1 MVNLLMI
8 GAVMAAT
15 DNNRDANQRGAS
27 GQKLSFSNRWRAYKS
42 NHRTTLR
49 TSFNKMLHEPL
60 QTILTV
66 MVIAIAL
73 TLPAALYLTVDN
85 VQQLG
90 SNFESSAQI
99 TVFVQKG
106 AKTKAIQDL
115 ESQLTTMPAV
125 ASVDYISAQQ
135 ALLEFKA
142 LSGFGSALRY
152 LEDNPLPAMFLV
164 QPRVEGE
171 IDLAETKKVVE
182 AIGTLPVVDDVQV
195 DMAWLQRLH
204 SLIEMGHKLVL
215 ALGITLGIGV
225 LLVIG
230 NTIRLAIESRRDEI
244 IVVKLVGGTNAYVRR
259 PFLYTGLLL
268 GLLGA
273 LIASIMLFSCLLWM
287 SSSIES
293 LASLYQ
299 SQYRIEG
306 LGVAGFFT
314 LMLLGAVFGLG
325 GAWIAVSRHLRDI
338 EPK

>member
-1 MVNLLMI
+1 
-8 GAVMAAT
+8 MAAT
-15 DNNRDANQRGAS
+15 DNSRGAI
-27 GQKLSFSNRWRAYKS
+27 GKKLSFAHRWRGYKAH
-42 NHRTTLR
+42 HRETLR
-49 TSFNKMLHEPL
+49 ASLVKMLHEPM
-60 QTILTV
+60 QTVLTV

-73 TLPAALYLTVDN
+73 ALPASLFLTVDN

-99 TVFVQKG
+99 TVFANKG
-106 AKTKAIQDL
+106 AKPEAIEDL
-115 ESQLTTMPAV
+115 EKKLNGMTGV
-125 ASVDYISAQQ
+125 NSVEYISAQQ

-152 LEDNPLPAMFLV
+152 LEDNPLPAVFLV
-164 QPRVEGE
+164 QPMMEGE
-171 IDLAETKKVVE
+171 VDLVQTQKIITDITA
-182 AIGTLPVVDDVQV
+182 LPVVDDVQI

-204 SLIEMGHKLVL
+204 SLIEMGHKIVI

-230 NTIRLAIESRRDEI
+230 NTIRLAIESRRNEI

-268 GLLGA
+268 GLFGA
-273 LIASIMLFSCLLWM
+273 LIASIMLFSCLMWI
-287 SSSIES
+287 SSSVEN

-299 SQYRIEG
+299 SQYRLQG
-306 LGVAGFFT
+306 LGITGFLS
-314 LMLLGAVFGLG
+314 LMLIGGVFGLG

-338 EPK
+338 EPR

>member
-1 MVNLLMI
+1 MME
-8 GAVMAAT
+8 AVMAAT
-15 DNNRDANQRGAS
+15 DNSRGAI
-27 GQKLSFSNRWRAYKS
+27 GKKLSFAHRWRGYKAH
-42 NHRTTLR
+42 HRETLR
-49 TSFNKMLHEPL
+49 ASLVKMLHEPM
-60 QTILTV
+60 QTVLTV

-73 TLPAALYLTVDN
+73 ALPASLYLTVDN

-99 TVFVQKG
+99 TVFVNKG
-106 AKTKAIQDL
+106 AKPEAIEGL
-115 ESQLTTMPAV
+115 EKKLNGMTGV
-125 ASVDYISAQQ
+125 NSVEYISAQQ

-152 LEDNPLPAMFLV
+152 LEDNPLPAVFLV
-164 QPRVEGE
+164 QPMMEGE
-171 IDLAETKKVVE
+171 VDLVQTQKIITDITA
-182 AIGTLPVVDDVQV
+182 LPVVDDVQI

-204 SLIEMGHKLVL
+204 SLIEMGHKIVL

-230 NTIRLAIESRRDEI
+230 NTIRLAIESRRNEI

-268 GLLGA
+268 GLFGA
-273 LIASIMLFSCLLWM
+273 LIASIMLFSCLMWI
-287 SSSIES
+287 SSSVEN

-299 SQYRIEG
+299 SQYRLQG
-306 LGVAGFFT
+306 LGITGFLS
-314 LMLLGAVFGLG
+314 LMLIGGVFGLG

-338 EPK
+338 EPR

>member
-1 MVNLLMI
+1 MME
-8 GAVMAAT
+8 AVMAAT
-15 DNNRDANQRGAS
+15 DNSRGAI
-27 GQKLSFSNRWRAYKS
+27 GKKLSFAHRWRGYKAH
-42 NHRTTLR
+42 HRETLR
-49 TSFNKMLHEPL
+49 ASLVKMLHEPM
-60 QTILTV
+60 QTVLTV

-73 TLPAALYLTVDN
+73 ALPASLYLTVDN

-99 TVFVQKG
+99 TVFVNKG
-106 AKTKAIQDL
+106 AKPEAIEGL
-115 ESQLTTMPAV
+115 EKKLNGMTGV
-125 ASVDYISAQQ
+125 NSVEYISAQQ

-152 LEDNPLPAMFLV
+152 LEDNPLPAVFLV
-164 QPRVEGE
+164 QPMMEGE
-171 IDLAETKKVVE
+171 VDLVQTQKIITDIKA
-182 AIGTLPVVDDVQV
+182 LPVVDDVQI

-204 SLIEMGHKLVL
+204 SLIEMGHKIVL

-230 NTIRLAIESRRDEI
+230 NTIRLAIESRRNEI

-268 GLLGA
+268 GLFGA
-273 LIASIMLFSCLLWM
+273 LIASIMLFSCLMWI
-287 SSSIES
+287 SSSVEN

-299 SQYRIEG
+299 SQYRLQG
-306 LGVAGFFT
+306 LGITGFLS
-314 LMLLGAVFGLG
+314 LMLIGGVFGLG

-338 EPK
+338 EPR

>member
-1 MVNLLMI
+1 
-8 GAVMAAT
+8 MAAT
-15 DNNRDANQRGAS
+15 DNSRGAI
-27 GQKLSFSNRWRAYKS
+27 GKKLSFAHRWRGYKAH
-42 NHRTTLR
+42 HRETLR
-49 TSFNKMLHEPL
+49 ASFVKMLHEPM
-60 QTILTV
+60 QTVLTV

-73 TLPAALYLTVDN
+73 ALPASLYLTVDN

-99 TVFVQKG
+99 TVFVNKG
-106 AKTKAIQDL
+106 AKPEAIEGL
-115 ESQLTTMPAV
+115 EKKLNGMTGV
-125 ASVDYISAQQ
+125 NSVEYISAQQ

-152 LEDNPLPAMFLV
+152 LEDNPLPAVFLV
-164 QPRVEGE
+164 QPMMEGE
-171 IDLAETKKVVE
+171 VDLVQTQKIITDIKA
-182 AIGTLPVVDDVQV
+182 LPVVDDVQI

-204 SLIEMGHKLVL
+204 SLIEMGHKIVL

-230 NTIRLAIESRRDEI
+230 NTIRLAIESRRNEI

-268 GLLGA
+268 GLFGA
-273 LIASIMLFSCLLWM
+273 LIASIMLFSCLMWI
-287 SSSIES
+287 SSSVEN

-299 SQYRIEG
+299 SQYRLQG
-306 LGVAGFFT
+306 LGITGFLS
-314 LMLLGAVFGLG
+314 LMLIGGVFGLG

-338 EPK
+338 EPR

>member
-1 MVNLLMI
+1 
-8 GAVMAAT
+8 MAAT
-15 DNNRDANQRGAS
+15 DNSRGAI
-27 GQKLSFSNRWRAYKS
+27 GKKLSFAHRWRGYKAH
-42 NHRTTLR
+42 HRETLR
-49 TSFNKMLHEPL
+49 ASFVKMLHEPM
-60 QTILTV
+60 QTVLTV

-73 TLPAALYLTVDN
+73 ALPASLYLTVDN

-99 TVFVQKG
+99 TVFVNKG
-106 AKTKAIQDL
+106 AKPEAIEGL
-115 ESQLTTMPAV
+115 EKKLNGMAGVT
-125 ASVDYISAQQ
+125 SVEYISAQQ

-152 LEDNPLPAMFLV
+152 LEDNPLPAVFLV
-164 QPRVEGE
+164 QPMMEGE
-171 IDLAETKKVVE
+171 VDLVQTQKIITDITA
-182 AIGTLPVVDDVQV
+182 LPVVDDVQI

-204 SLIEMGHKLVL
+204 SLIEMGHKIVL

-230 NTIRLAIESRRDEI
+230 NTIRLAIESRRNEI

-268 GLLGA
+268 GLFGA
-273 LIASIMLFSCLLWM
+273 LIASIMLFSCLMWI
-287 SSSIES
+287 SSSVEN

-299 SQYRIEG
+299 SQYRLQG
-306 LGVAGFFT
+306 LGITGFLS
-314 LMLLGAVFGLG
+314 LMLIGGVFGLG

-338 EPK
+338 EPR

>member
-1 MVNLLMI
+1 
-8 GAVMAAT
+8 MAAT
-15 DNNRDANQRGAS
+15 DNSRGAI
-27 GQKLSFSNRWRAYKS
+27 GKKLSFAHRWRGYKAH
-42 NHRTTLR
+42 HRETLR
-49 TSFNKMLHEPL
+49 ASLVKMLHEPM
-60 QTILTV
+60 QTVLTV

-73 TLPAALYLTVDN
+73 ALPASLYLTVDN

-99 TVFVQKG
+99 TVFVNKG
-106 AKTKAIQDL
+106 AKPEAIEGL
-115 ESQLTTMPAV
+115 EKKLNGMTGVT
-125 ASVDYISAQQ
+125 SVEYISAQQ

-152 LEDNPLPAMFLV
+152 LEDNPLPAVFLV
-164 QPRVEGE
+164 QPMMQGE
-171 IDLAETKKVVE
+171 VDLVQTQKIITDITA
-182 AIGTLPVVDDVQV
+182 LPVVDDVQI

-204 SLIEMGHKLVL
+204 SLIEMGHKIVL

-230 NTIRLAIESRRDEI
+230 NTIRLAIESRRNEI

-268 GLLGA
+268 GLFGA
-273 LIASIMLFSCLLWM
+273 LTASIMLFSCLMWI
-287 SSSIES
+287 SSSVEN

-299 SQYRIEG
+299 SQYRLQG
-306 LGVAGFFT
+306 LGITGFLS
-314 LMLLGAVFGLG
+314 LMLIGGVFGLG

-338 EPK
+338 EPR

>member
-1 MVNLLMI
+1 
-8 GAVMAAT
+8 MAAT
-15 DNNRDANQRGAS
+15 DNSRGAV
-27 GQKLSFSNRWRAYKS
+27 GQKLSFAHRWRGYKAH
-42 NHRTTLR
+42 HRETLR
-49 TSFNKMLHEPL
+49 ASLVKMLHEPM
-60 QTILTV
+60 QTVLTV

-73 TLPAALYLTVDN
+73 ALPASLYLTVDN

-99 TVFVQKG
+99 TVFVNKG
-106 AKTKAIQDL
+106 AKPEAIEGL
-115 ESQLTTMPAV
+115 EKKLNGMTGVT
-125 ASVDYISAQQ
+125 SVEYISAQQ

-152 LEDNPLPAMFLV
+152 LEDNPLPAVFLV
-164 QPRVEGE
+164 QPMMEGE
-171 IDLAETKKVVE
+171 VDLVQTQKIITDITA
-182 AIGTLPVVDDVQV
+182 LPVVDDVQI

-204 SLIEMGHKLVL
+204 SLIEMGHKIVL

-230 NTIRLAIESRRDEI
+230 NTIRLAIESRRNEI

-268 GLLGA
+268 GLFGA
-273 LIASIMLFSCLLWM
+273 LIASTMLFSCLIWI
-287 SSSIES
+287 SSSVED

-299 SQYRIEG
+299 SQYRLQG
-306 LGVAGFFT
+306 LGITGFLS
-314 LMLLGAVFGLG
+314 LMLIGGVFGLG

-338 EPK
+338 EPR

>member
-1 MVNLLMI
+1 
-8 GAVMAAT
+8 MAAT
-15 DNNRDANQRGAS
+15 DNSRGAI
-27 GQKLSFSNRWRAYKS
+27 GKKLSFAHRWRGYKAH
-42 NHRTTLR
+42 HRETLR
-49 TSFNKMLHEPL
+49 ASLVKMLHEPM
-60 QTILTV
+60 QTVLTV

-73 TLPAALYLTVDN
+73 ALPASLYLTVDN

-99 TVFVQKG
+99 TVFVNKG
-106 AKTKAIQDL
+106 AKPEAIEGL
-115 ESQLTTMPAV
+115 EKKLNGMTGV
-125 ASVDYISAQQ
+125 NSVEYISAQQ

-152 LEDNPLPAMFLV
+152 LEDNPLPAVFLV
-164 QPRVEGE
+164 QPMMEGE
-171 IDLAETKKVVE
+171 VDLVQTQKIITDIKA
-182 AIGTLPVVDDVQV
+182 LPVVDDVQI

-204 SLIEMGHKLVL
+204 LLIEMGHKIVL

-230 NTIRLAIESRRDEI
+230 NTIRLAIESRRNEI

-268 GLLGA
+268 GLFGA
-273 LIASIMLFSCLLWM
+273 LIASIMLFSCLMWI
-287 SSSIES
+287 SSSVEN

-299 SQYRIEG
+299 SQYRLQG
-306 LGVAGFFT
+306 LGITGFLS
-314 LMLLGAVFGLG
+314 LMLIGGVFGLG

-338 EPK
+338 EPR